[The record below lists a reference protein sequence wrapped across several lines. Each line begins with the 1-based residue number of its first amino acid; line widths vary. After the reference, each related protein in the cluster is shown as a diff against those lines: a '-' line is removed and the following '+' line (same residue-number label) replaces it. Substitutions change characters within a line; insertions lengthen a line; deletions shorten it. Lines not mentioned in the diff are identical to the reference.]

1 MSMSRWQYQHGVHE
15 LGNGAYAYLQPD
27 GSWGWNNAGLI
38 LDGEASLLV
47 DTLFDEKLTARMLAE
62 LRDAVGRKGREIDY
76 LVNTHANGD
85 HTYGNRL
92 VEGAEII
99 ASKAAAEEMDEVPPA
114 MLAAMM
120 RAAPT
125 LGDLG
130 EYLKHCFSAFDF
142 EGIELPPVGRTFS
155 GRLELQVGDTSVEL
169 VEVGPAHT
177 RGDVL
182 AYVPSQGVIFTG
194 DILFIEGT
202 PIIWAGPVSN
212 WIKACEFIESL
223 DVETIVPGHGPITD
237 KAGVRTVRQYLE
249 FVDREARARFKAGLS
264 APDAIKDIALGD
276 YRNWLDAERLAVN
289 VHSLYREYDPSLP
302 IPDVMALFS
311 EMSQLWRSMRGARS

>member
-1 MSMSRWQYQHGVHE
+1 MSKWRYHSGVHE
-15 LGNGAYAYLQPD
+15 LGAKTYAYLQPD

-38 LDGEASLLV
+38 VDGEASLLV

-62 LRDAVGRKGREIDY
+62 LRDAVGLKGREIDY

-177 RGDVL
+177 RGDLL

-264 APDAIKDIALGD
+264 AADAIKDIALGD

-302 IPDVMALFS
+302 TPDVMALFS
-311 EMSQLWRSMRGARS
+311 EMSQLWRSMRGVRS

>member
-1 MSMSRWQYQHGVHE
+1 MSKWQYQHGVHE

-38 LDGEASLLV
+38 VDGEASLLV

-62 LRDAVGRKGREIDY
+62 LRDAVGLKGREIDY

-155 GRLELQVGDTSVEL
+155 GRLELQVGDTPVEL

-182 AYVPSQGVIFTG
+182 AYVPSQRVIFTG

-212 WIKACEFIESL
+212 WIKACEYIESL
-223 DVETIVPGHGPITD
+223 DVQTIVPGHGPITD
-237 KAGVRTVRQYLE
+237 KAGVRTVRQYLD
-249 FVDREARARFKAGLS
+249 FVDREARARFDAGLS
-264 APDAIKDIALGD
+264 ASDAVKDIALGD
-276 YRNWLDAERLAVN
+276 YGNWLDAERLAVN

-302 IPDVMALFS
+302 TPDVMALFS
-311 EMSQLWRSMRGARS
+311 EMSQLWRSMRGVRS

>member
-1 MSMSRWQYQHGVHE
+1 MSRWQYQHGVHE

-38 LDGEASLLV
+38 VDGEASLLV

-62 LRDAVGRKGREIDY
+62 LRDALGRKGREIDY

-276 YRNWLDAERLAVN
+276 YGNWLDAERLAVN

-302 IPDVMALFS
+302 TPDVMALFS
-311 EMSQLWRSMRGARS
+311 EMSQLWRSMRGVRS

>member
-1 MSMSRWQYQHGVHE
+1 MSKWRYHSGVHE
-15 LGNGAYAYLQPD
+15 LGAKTYAYLQPD

-38 LDGEASLLV
+38 VDGEASLLV

-177 RGDVL
+177 RGDLL
-182 AYVPSQGVIFTG
+182 AHVPSQGVIFTG
-194 DILFIEGT
+194 DILFIDGT

-212 WIKACEFIESL
+212 WIKACEYIESL
-223 DVETIVPGHGPITD
+223 DVQTIVPGHGPITD

-249 FVDREARARFKAGLS
+249 FVDHEARSRFEAGLS
-264 APDAIKDIALGD
+264 ASDAIKDIALGD
-276 YRNWLDAERLAVN
+276 YADWLDAERLAVN

-302 IPDVMALFS
+302 TPDVMALFS
-311 EMSQLWRSMRGARS
+311 QMSQLWRSMRGVRS

>member
-1 MSMSRWQYQHGVHE
+1 
-15 LGNGAYAYLQPD
+15 
-27 GSWGWNNAGLI
+27 
-38 LDGEASLLV
+38 
-47 DTLFDEKLTARMLAE
+47 MLAE

-99 ASKAAAEEMDEVPPA
+99 ASKATAEEMDEVPPA

-155 GRLELQVGDTSVEL
+155 GRLELQVGDTPVEL

-182 AYVPSQGVIFTG
+182 AYVPSQRVIFTG

-212 WIKACEFIESL
+212 WIKACEYIESL

-249 FVDREARARFKAGLS
+249 FVDHEARSRFEAGLS
-264 APDAIKDIALGD
+264 ASDAIKDIALGD
-276 YRNWLDAERLAVN
+276 YGNWLDAERLAVN

-302 IPDVMALFS
+302 TPDVMALFS
-311 EMSQLWRSMRGARS
+311 EMSQLWRSMRGVRS